1 MAAAQRILL
10 TGATGQD
17 GSYLV
22 DQLSG
27 EGHEIHALVRQAD
40 RPPADERVQWILGD
54 LADPPSLTR
63 VVDEVEPDVVFNLAG
78 ISSVAFSWDQ
88 PLATVEVS
96 GTAVAALVD
105 ASWRLQERT
114 GRIVRFVQA
123 SSSEIFGSAI
133 ESPQTEMTPLRPAS
147 PYGAAKALGHNLM
160 GIYRSRGMQ
169 ASSAIL
175 YNHES
180 PRRPETFVTRKITA
194 RVARIAT
201 GLEETLQ
208 LGNLESRRDWGWAP
222 DYVDAMVRMSRAASA
237 DDYVI
242 ATGRTHSVRDFAEAA
257 FVRAGVF
264 DWQDRLQVDDR
275 FKRPADVAEMR
286 GDPHRAGTNLGWSP
300 TRTFEDVVGA
310 MVDHDLALIRAAM

>member
-27 EGHEIHALVRQAD
+27 EGHEIHALI
-40 RPPADERVQWILGD
+40 RPGDLLPADDRVIWRTGD
-54 LADPPSLTR
+54 LADTQSL
-63 VVDEVEPDVVFNLAG
+63 VDIVDEVEPDIVFNLAG
-78 ISSVAFSWDQ
+78 ISSVAFSWQQ

-96 GTAVAALVD
+96 GAAVAALIE
-105 ASWRLQERT
+105 ASWRLQERK
-114 GRIVRFVQA
+114 GRTVRFVQA

-133 ESPQTEMTPLRPAS
+133 ESPQTETTPVRPAS
-147 PYGAAKALGHNLM
+147 PYGAAKALGHSLM
-160 GIYRSRGMQ
+160 GIYRSRGMH

-194 RVARIAT
+194 QVARIAA

-208 LGNLESRRDWGWAP
+208 LGNLDSRRDWGWAP
-222 DYVDAMVRMSRAASA
+222 DYVDAMVRMA
-237 DDYVI
+237 DAESGGDYVI
-242 ATGRTHSVRDFAEAA
+242 ATGRTHSVRDFAGAA
-257 FVRAGVF
+257 FLRAGVL
-264 DWQDRLQVDDR
+264 DWQDRLEVDDR

-286 GDPHRAGTNLGWSP
+286 GDPSRAREELGWSP
-300 TRTFEDVVGA
+300 TLAFEEIVGA
-310 MVDHDLALIRAAM
+310 MVEHDLALVRAAS